1 MSGFR
6 VFSSSLSTAFR
17 PSSSRCSDRRSDR
30 EMESKKRKRKGFHEP
45 STKLGFGENEEEGS
59 SVGEVK
65 VRMLSIGGIA
75 GLLRLS

>member
-1 MSGFR
+1 
-6 VFSSSLSTAFR
+6 
-17 PSSSRCSDRRSDR
+17 
-30 EMESKKRKRKGFHEP
+30 MESKKRKRKGFHEP

-75 GLLRLS
+75 GPLRLS